1 MANVKF
7 LRGLQANL
15 PVDGNAVDGV
25 FYLTTDTNRLYI
37 GDSSNNKKLLN
48 QTVQI
53 VPDLE
58 TLVGLSTQ
66 WRNNNTATDHIND
79 FYYIGGDKNILAVFT
94 NTGSDAGWQQINP
107 DTNTHI
113 LSSSLTASSSV
124 TDNVN
129 LTLGLTDNDNTQN
142 LGSSI
147 GIVADGTAHVGV
159 ENGNIKIHDK
169 KRKVLRSLKSP
180 GGYR

>member
-58 TLVGLSTQ
+58 TLVGLST
-66 WRNNNTATDHIND
+66 
-79 FYYIGGDKNILAVFT
+79 
-94 NTGSDAGWQQINP
+94 
-107 DTNTHI
+107 
-113 LSSSLTASSSV
+113 
-124 TDNVN
+124 
-129 LTLGLTDNDNTQN
+129 
-142 LGSSI
+142 
-147 GIVADGTAHVGV
+147 
-159 ENGNIKIHDK
+159 
-169 KRKVLRSLKSP
+169 
-180 GGYR
+180 